1 MKGGFASQILTIL
14 AEPGTSSQLPL
25 WVGTIKYSNIFSQS
39 LNQIYQKKNPDCSGD
54 PKLCFLHR
62 TGTCTRV
69 KYDSLCPHHPPPL
82 PPPVRCLSPPSYP
95 PAPAL
100 WKATQTHPARNNR
113 CGGG

>member
-1 MKGGFASQILTIL
+1 MKGGLASQILTIL
-14 AEPGTSSQLPL
+14 AEPGTSS
-25 WVGTIKYSNIFSQS
+25 YNIFSQS

-69 KYDSLCPHHPPPL
+69 KYDSLCPHHHPPPT
-82 PPPVRCLSPPSYP
+82 S
-95 PAPAL
+95 PAL